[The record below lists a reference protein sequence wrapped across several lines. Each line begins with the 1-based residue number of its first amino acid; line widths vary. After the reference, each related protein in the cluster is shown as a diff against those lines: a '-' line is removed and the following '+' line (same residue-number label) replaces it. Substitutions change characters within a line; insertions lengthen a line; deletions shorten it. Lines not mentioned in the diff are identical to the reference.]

1 MRVAIVAES
10 FLPEVNGVVNS
21 VLRVLEYCRARG
33 HDATVIAPAAR
44 DGKPEVTHYQG
55 FRVVR
60 VPAVKLPLINS
71 LPVGVPTPT
80 LVRTLRRYKPDVVHL
95 ASPFVV
101 GGAAALVART
111 LGIPAVAVYQTD
123 VAGYTSRYHLSVL
136 EKASWRWMRVFHNRC
151 AMTLAPSSASIA
163 ELSAHGV
170 ERVRQWGRGVDT
182 QRFHPAKRGPAGE
195 TAPGADGAVA
205 VPQHGAACVTGRTI
219 RVGFIGRLAAEKSV
233 ERLAVLAGR
242 AVLFDRAVPATHSAS
257 AGHVESADC
266 GELVGR
272 VESAGHGESVDH
284 GESAAR
290 AASEGYEIEL
300 VIVGDGP
307 ERARLEQLM
316 PGAEFTGALYG
327 EELARAYASL
337 DVFVHTGELE
347 TFCQAIQE
355 AHASGVP
362 TIAPAAGGPIDLIE
376 DGHNGYLLDV
386 DGFERALPGAVEAIA
401 ADLDGFKARAYQSV
415 QGKTWEKICDQL
427 LGYYAEAMVIMP
439 RR

>member
-80 LVRTLRRYKPDVVHL
+80 LVSTLRRYKPDVVHL

-101 GGAAALVART
+101 GGAAALVARA

-136 EKASWRWMRVFHNRC
+136 ENASWRWMRVFHNRC

-205 VPQHGAACVTGRTI
+205 VPQHGAACVTRRTI

-233 ERLAVLAGR
+233 ERLAVL
-242 AVLFDRAVPATHSAS
+242 VDR
-257 AGHVESADC
+257 
-266 GELVGR
+266 GEL
-272 VESAGHGESVDH
+272 
-284 GESAAR
+284 AAR